1 MYIYLLAINLFAL
14 TALSIALLDMTQH
27 LTDRRLLP
35 LFLLVICHS
44 LALILTLAGSEE
56 GPPAS
61 LIGALWVFS
70 TGCVVWALLGASH
83 HLPRLWQG
91 LVGAGGVIALIFI
104 GLSLIPGWPVPFH
117 IHSLLIA
124 IFGASLIFIT
134 TDQPRWLRP
143 LIPISLA
150 IASFVTLLGLD
161 GTGWFISLLA
171 YGGLVGALHWQ
182 TLPVQPRSG
191 LAADLL
197 ADGPPE
203 VSRERQHFLEVSEL
217 LSNAPNLRHS
227 LEHIARTMAHMTHA
241 DQSAIFGLDS
251 LYPKEARLLTL
262 YSPQRPFHIHD
273 PDAVTCLLADCPP
286 LAAVISSQ
294 EQLVLPQ
301 PHLNGLE
308 RLYSLWDDTL
318 TGPTL
323 LQPLVAQG
331 RPIGVLMLGNP
342 ISQAQLR
349 PSDARLCQNVATQI
363 AALVEHHRRYLQL
376 EIEAESM
383 ARTAKK
389 QTTVS
394 DQTQSAILAV
404 INDGVVVS
412 NAAGYVQFVNRAAE
426 RILGKSGQA
435 LLGQSIGTIYGE
447 IDSKEAIDELLV
459 SFSRRDQPLPTFLEE
474 DDRAIQGRLIP
485 WRDDRNE
492 WLGIIAVFRDVTREV
507 KADRARND
515 FIAALSHE
523 LRAPLTMVK
532 GYSELIAN
540 GAIDAYPSQQLQAQ
554 QIIHS
559 STERIAEV
567 LDNAIKVS
575 AQNRHQVLPRFE
587 EIDATKI
594 IEKVVHEII
603 PIARLNEQKF
613 TSDID
618 RNLIPIMADAKHI
631 YRILYNL
638 LSNACRFTPP
648 GGRINLRVWIQ
659 PDLASLTREPSFCM
673 TVQDNG
679 TGIPK
684 EDFSRVFDRF
694 YRSKSQPLD
703 GGGMGLGL
711 TVVKEL
717 VELHNGRVWVE
728 STVGSGSAFHVAL
741 PVRQEY

>member
-1 MYIYLLAINLFAL
+1 
-14 TALSIALLDMTQH
+14 
-27 LTDRRLLP
+27 
-35 LFLLVICHS
+35 
-44 LALILTLAGSEE
+44 
-56 GPPAS
+56 
-61 LIGALWVFS
+61 
-70 TGCVVWALLGASH
+70 
-83 HLPRLWQG
+83 
-91 LVGAGGVIALIFI
+91 
-104 GLSLIPGWPVPFH
+104 
-117 IHSLLIA
+117 
-124 IFGASLIFIT
+124 
-134 TDQPRWLRP
+134 
-143 LIPISLA
+143 
-150 IASFVTLLGLD
+150 
-161 GTGWFISLLA
+161 
-171 YGGLVGALHWQ
+171 
-182 TLPVQPRSG
+182 
-191 LAADLL
+191 
-197 ADGPPE
+197 
-203 VSRERQHFLEVSEL
+203 
-217 LSNAPNLRHS
+217 
-227 LEHIARTMAHMTHA
+227 
-241 DQSAIFGLDS
+241 
-251 LYPKEARLLTL
+251 
-262 YSPQRPFHIHD
+262 
-273 PDAVTCLLADCPP
+273 
-286 LAAVISSQ
+286 
-294 EQLVLPQ
+294 
-301 PHLNGLE
+301 
-308 RLYSLWDDTL
+308 
-318 TGPTL
+318 
-323 LQPLVAQG
+323 
-331 RPIGVLMLGNP
+331 
-342 ISQAQLR
+342 
-349 PSDARLCQNVATQI
+349 VATQI

-485 WRDDRNE
+485 WRDAQNE